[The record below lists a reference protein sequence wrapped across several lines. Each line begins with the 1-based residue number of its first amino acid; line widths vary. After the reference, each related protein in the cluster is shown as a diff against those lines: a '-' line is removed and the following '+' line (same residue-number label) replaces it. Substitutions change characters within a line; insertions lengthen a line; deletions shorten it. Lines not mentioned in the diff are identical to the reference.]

1 MKRVAVSKIRFFEKS
16 GARLN
21 IPQSVVDDENFP
33 FHDGG
38 LAKIEVNDSS
48 IKLTRPEWW
57 EMLDWN
63 ELRDTYRLLP
73 SEVRDKIRQRG
84 LIRD

>member
-38 LAKIEVNDSS
+38 LVKIEVNDSS

-57 EMLDWN
+57 EMLDWS
-63 ELRDTYRLLP
+63 ELKETYRVLP
-73 SEVRDKIRQRG
+73 PEVKKKIER
-84 LIRD
+84 